1 MSITLEE
8 EIFGL
13 AVNPFTKSPEMVRRY
28 TLKNSKG
35 MTVSVIQLGAI
46 IQSVCLPDAYK
57 KVDDVCL
64 GFDDIASYLANKEPT
79 SVGPSDEWP
88 TGWPMASIRLTTRK
102 SR

>member
-35 MTVSVIQLGAI
+35 MTVS
-46 IQSVCLPDAYK
+46 
-57 KVDDVCL
+57 
-64 GFDDIASYLANKEPT
+64 T
-79 SVGPSDEWP
+79 
-88 TGWPMASIRLTTRK
+88 TTRK
-102 SR
+102 FLTAVPIVL